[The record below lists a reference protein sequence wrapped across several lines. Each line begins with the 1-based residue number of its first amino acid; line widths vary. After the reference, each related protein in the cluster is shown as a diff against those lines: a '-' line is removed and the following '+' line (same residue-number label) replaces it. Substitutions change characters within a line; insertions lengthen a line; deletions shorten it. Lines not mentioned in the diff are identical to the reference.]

1 MDFLK
6 VIYENV
12 AKKNQKKNKKKNKKT
27 SQQVYLYLP
36 VTGIRKLY
44 QVVFCTYCKEFCLK
58 KIVIMLLYST
68 PNIRK

>member
-12 AKKNQKKNKKKNKKT
+12 AKKNKKKTKKNKKA

-36 VTGIRKLY
+36 VTGIWKLY